1 MRKYISYLAPF
12 GGKITLALTIKFIG
26 TVFDLLIPYILEH
39 IIDNVSPTKDVKL
52 IIFWGAVMVICSVL
66 AVLGNIIAN
75 RRASRVSSDTVR
87 VIRHD
92 LFVKTIYLSC
102 AETDKFTIPSLESR
116 LTTDTYNVHNF
127 TNQMLRMGVRAPI
140 LLVGGLILT
149 ATMDPVLTLV
159 LAATLPFITVS
170 VYFISKKSIPLY
182 TDMQSSTDDMVRT
195 VRENISGIRVIK
207 ALSKTQYEK
216 KRFAGVNSKLMKSEE
231 KAGIAVA
238 STNPL
243 MNFFLYAG
251 LTVVITLGAYR
262 VNAGVTG
269 VGVIIAFISYFTY
282 ILNAMLSVTRIFV
295 SYSKCAASMERIT
308 EVLDSPA
315 ELKVMTPSEGDEC
328 PEPDENAP
336 HIEFDDVTFSYAGRT
351 NNVENVSFK
360 LRHGGTLGIIGATGS
375 GKTTLI
381 SLLMRFYDPDS
392 GYIKIDGIDIRYMD
406 PDTLL
411 SRFGIAL
418 QSDFLVSGTIREN
431 VRFGRDISDEEM
443 EEAIFAA
450 QAKEFVESK
459 GEGLDFKL
467 DIKGAN
473 LSGGQKQ
480 RVVLSRA
487 LASKPEILI
496 LDDSSSALDYKTDAN
511 LRAAIAR
518 YAKDSTKIIVAQR
531 VSSIMSSD
539 LILVMDSGRVIASGN
554 HDELYGSCEIYREIA
569 DSQMGGAILD

>member
-1 MRKYISYLAPF
+1 MRRFFNYLAPS
-12 GGKITLALTIKFIG
+12 GLRIALALTIKFIG
-26 TVFDLLIPYILEH
+26 TVFDLLIPYLLEH
-39 IIDNVSPTKDVKL
+39 IIDYVAPKEDVGL
-52 IIFWGAVMVICSVL
+52 IIFWGVVMVVCSVL

-75 RRASRVSSDTVR
+75 RRASRISSDTVR
-87 VIRHD
+87 SIRHD

-102 AETDKFTIPSLESR
+102 SETDKFTIPSLESR

-127 TNQMLRMGVRAPI
+127 TNMMLRMGVRAPI
-140 LLVGGLILT
+140 LLIGGLILT
-149 ATMDPVLTLV
+149 AIMDPVLTLV
-159 LAATLPFITVS
+159 LVATLPFITVS

-182 TDMQSSTDDMVRT
+182 TDVQKSTDDMVRT

-207 ALSKTQYEK
+207 ALSKSEYEK
-216 KRFAGVNSKLMKSEE
+216 RRFAGVNKKLMNSEE

-243 MNFFLYAG
+243 MNLFLYLG
-251 LTVVITLGAYR
+251 LTAVIALGAYR
-262 VNAGVTG
+262 VNAGLTG
-269 VGVIIAFISYFTY
+269 IGVIMAFISYFTY

-308 EVLDSPA
+308 EVLDAPT
-315 ELKVMTPSEGDEC
+315 ELAVLEPQEGESA
-328 PEPDENAP
+328 EPDKNAP
-336 HIEFDDVTFSYAGRT
+336 HIEFDGVTFSYAGRA
-351 NNVENVSFK
+351 NNVEDVSFK
-360 LRHGGTLGIIGATGS
+360 LSRGGTLGIIGATGS

-381 SLLMRFYDPDS
+381 SLLMRFYDPDA
-392 GYIKIDGIDIRYMD
+392 GVIKIDGVDIRYMN
-406 PDTLL
+406 PDDLL
-411 SRFGIAL
+411 SRFGVAL

-431 VRFGRDISDEEM
+431 VRFGRDISDEEI
-443 EEAIFAA
+443 ESAIFTA
-450 QAKEFVESK
+450 QAKEFVDSK
-459 GEGLDFKL
+459 DGGLDFEL

-480 RVVLSRA
+480 RVVLSRS
-487 LASKPEILI
+487 LASRPEILI

-518 YAKDSTKIIVAQR
+518 YAKDSTKVIVAQR

-539 LILVMDSGRVIASGN
+539 LILVMDRGRVIASGN
-554 HDELYGSCEIYREIA
+554 HEELYGSCDIYREIA